1 MQQEPGRDGLP
12 VASGAA
18 GPIVVLV
25 PAGLL
30 LAALAAAAVLLFPVV
45 EEVRCL
51 GFWDDGSKLVIS
63 PATRVDACRWLERS
77 PCYPAG
83 FSDQAPVRH
92 VFFDDAPLDL
102 LRLAYEGHGSMAAEG
117 PRVERCGGLTSLLAD
132 EVPLPGQLLSSR
144 LKEARV
150 ELRYL
155 DGRLETLT
163 RSGER
168 FTCGRDRNW
177 CWVGPSSSG
186 GVPIVRAHLV
196 QNARA
201 LLAFPKHVDD
211 ARLGLR
217 FGFTAEGERL
227 RTPLLG
233 FARLRVRTGG
243 RTLFTS
249 AFWPGQG
256 DRGARI
262 DLASVPEGGTVE
274 VVLEGLGA
282 RFGEVWLFGRFGP

>member
-1 MQQEPGRDGLP
+1 MQQELGRDGVP
-12 VASGAA
+12 VAARAA
-18 GPIVVLV
+18 GPTVVLV
-25 PAGLL
+25 SAGLL
-30 LAALAAAAVLLFPVV
+30 LAALGAAAVLLFPVV

-51 GFWDDGSKLVIS
+51 GFWDDGTKVAIS

-102 LRLAYEGHGSMAAEG
+102 LRLAYDTAGAGASEG
-117 PRVERCGGLTSLLAD
+117 PRVERCGGLTSLVAD
-132 EVPLPGQLLSSR
+132 GVPEPGQLLSSR

-155 DGRLETLT
+155 DGRLEALT

-168 FTCGRDRNW
+168 FTCGRGRTW
-177 CWVGPSSSG
+177 CWVGPSTSG

-196 QNARA
+196 QNARV
-201 LLAFPKHVDD
+201 LLSFPKRGHDT
-211 ARLGLR
+211 RLALR

-233 FARLRVRTGG
+233 FARLRVRAGG
-243 RTLFTS
+243 RTLFTR
-249 AFWPGQG
+249 AFWPGLG
-256 DRGARI
+256 DRGAWV
-262 DLASVPEGGTVE
+262 DLTSVPEGGTVE

-282 RFGEVWLFGRFGP
+282 RFGEVWLFGRFGT